1 MRSKII
7 LFVIT
12 GLIVVSTLAF
22 TACTAQADPTD
33 TVAGQLDPKQVFA
46 ANCAS
51 CHGAH
56 RLGTPDAPNIMKE
69 VLVSYTDTSLAS
81 FIKGHNGQL
90 LTASQAAA
98 IATYLKTK

>member
-22 TACTAQADPTD
+22 TACTPSTEPTN
-33 TVAGQLDPKQVFA
+33 TVAGQLDSKQLFA

-56 RLGTPDAPNIMKE
+56 RLGTPDAPNIMKGA
-69 VLVSYTDTSLAS
+69 LNDYTDATLTA
-81 FIKGHNGQL
+81 FVKGHHQI
-90 LTASQAAA
+90 LTASQAAEM
-98 IATYLKTK
+98 ATYLKTK